1 MTPKYGNPTKVLFS
15 FDRRSV
21 DVTTQSACFYLTML
35 LGLTFHFH
43 LFVNLRFSFV
53 CAFSFIDCMVFPTG
67 YWNGWA
73 TFIASIVFIGFMT
86 AIIGD
91 LAEGLGCTV
100 GLKATVTA
108 ISFVAVGTSLPGLRS
123 IAVTTID
130 DLGSGILKSSILD
143 FDIYQLF

>member
-1 MTPKYGNPTKVLFS
+1 
-15 FDRRSV
+15 
-21 DVTTQSACFYLTML
+21 
-35 LGLTFHFH
+35 
-43 LFVNLRFSFV
+43 
-53 CAFSFIDCMVFPTG
+53 MVFPTG

-143 FDIYQLF
+143 SDIYQLF